1 MTYRKKEVGKMKKVC
16 IIVAIF
22 GIALGMIGCAKPT
35 ITEEPIQSLP
45 TPEPITEDVEETIE
59 SLEDVK

>member
-1 MTYRKKEVGKMKKVC
+1 MKKVC

-35 ITEEPIQSLP
+35 ITAEPIKSLP
-45 TPEPITEDVEETIE
+45 TPVEPEETIPSIETPEDVEKTIK

>member
-1 MTYRKKEVGKMKKVC
+1 MKKVC

-35 ITEEPIQSLP
+35 ESVVNLPAPVEPEETIPSIE
-45 TPEPITEDVEETIE
+45 TPEDVEKTIE